1 MIIFEM
7 PEKLVDKTLYSLKE
21 VADSI
26 QKSIS
31 DRYVG
36 SYWIKAE
43 MAKLNQYP
51 HSGHCYPDLVEKKEE
66 KVIAQM
72 RGNLW
77 VDDYYRISRFFLQ
90 VTNEPLRDGINILF
104 EAQVKFHP
112 VHGMALRIIDIDP
125 HYTLGEMAREK
136 QETIRK
142 LKEENLFD
150 TNKMLPFPFLPK
162 RVAVISVETSKGYS
176 DFTNKID
183 QNPWGYKFFYMLF
196 PSLLQGEKAVD
207 SIINQ
212 LSRIKRVAPHFDV
225 IAIIRGGG
233 GDVGLSCY
241 DNYRLAREIALFPL
255 PVLTGIGHA
264 TNETVVEML
273 SYKNSITPTDLADYL
288 IQKFHDFSVPV
299 KENQQKLIMQASMLI
314 KNENKKFYENIRVF
328 RYVTRQL
335 LTQHMTGI
343 LTIANT
349 FKMHLEQFFA
359 EKGKDLQGLQEKVGL
374 LDPVNVLKRGYSIT
388 YFKGSVLTKSRAV
401 KKSDRII
408 TKLHE
413 GEIESIV
420 DSKKEQKK

>member
-1 MIIFEM
+1 MIVLEM

-31 DRYVG
+31 DRYQG

-43 MAKLNQYP
+43 LAKLNQYP

-66 KVIAQM
+66 RVIAQI

-77 VDDYYRISRFFLQ
+77 VDDYYRINRNFLRIA
-90 VTNEPLRDGINILF
+90 NEPLRDGINILF

-112 VHGMALRIIDIDP
+112 VHGLALRIIDIYP
-125 HYTLGEMAREK
+125 QYTLGEMAREK

-150 TNKMLPFPFLPK
+150 TNKKLSFPMLPQ

-176 DFTNKID
+176 DFTSKID

-212 LSRIKRVAPHFDV
+212 LSGIKRVASHFDV
-225 IAIIRGGG
+225 VTIIRGGG

-299 KENQQKLIMQASMLI
+299 KENQQTLIMQASILLE
-314 KNENKKFYENIRVF
+314 NENKKFYENIRVF
-328 RYVTRQL
+328 RYVTRQS
-335 LTQHMTGI
+335 LTQHLNGI
-343 LTIANT
+343 LTIANS
-349 FKMHLEQFFA
+349 FKMHLGQFFTEA
-359 EKGKDLQGLQEKVGL
+359 GKDLHGLQEKARL
-374 LDPVNVLKRGYSIT
+374 LDPANVLKRGYSIT
-388 YFKGSVLTKSRAV
+388 YFKGSVLTKSKAV
-401 KKSDRII
+401 KKADRII
-408 TKLHE
+408 TRLHE

-420 DSKKEQKK
+420 DSNKELKK

>member
-1 MIIFEM
+1 MS
-7 PEKLVDKTLYSLKE
+7 EKLVDKTLYSLKE

-31 DRYVG
+31 DRYQG

-112 VHGMALRIIDIDP
+112 VHGLALRIIDIDP

-150 TNKMLPFPFLPK
+150 TNKKLPFPFLPK

-225 IAIIRGGG
+225 VTIIRGGG

-264 TNETVVEML
+264 TNETIVEML

-288 IQKFHDFSVPV
+288 IQKFHDFSLPV

-314 KNENKKFYENIRVF
+314 ENENKKFYENIRVF

-343 LTIANT
+343 LTIANS
-349 FKMHLEQFFA
+349 FKMHLGQFFT
-359 EKGKDLQGLQEKVGL
+359 EKGKDLHGLQEKARL
-374 LDPVNVLKRGYSIT
+374 LDPANVLKRGYSIT

-420 DSKKEQKK
+420 DSNKELKK